1 MSAENSTKIY
11 SGLGA
16 APGRASGKAYVI
28 RNAEDIMAVPAGS
41 ILVMR
46 ILHPHLAPLLPR
58 VAGLVVEEGAILQHA
73 TTLARECG
81 IPAAV
86 GIRDAR
92 CLFHDGDLLDL
103 DGYTGKV
110 IARHVDRSVIPLTD
124 LGSAQYLGFAGG
136 LYPNEKN
143 SPPSAYEQ
151 AGVALGAAVQ
161 ALDRDGKPS
170 ASGKIVMISI
180 GMSNASREF
189 SQFIRLADADARKN
203 ANLVM
208 IDAARNRAAA
218 TDIAL
223 PFGDYWRHVDS
234 QLERCEVSATQVQ
247 VVWLKSALAYEARGF
262 PEKARLLQQ
271 ALRSTVEILTMKFP
285 QLKLVYV
292 SSRIYGGYSETDLS
306 PEPIAYESAFAVKW
320 LIEKRINNPGPDRST
335 PWVSWG
341 PYLWADGLTPRSDG
355 LTWERGDFE
364 PDGVHPS
371 AQGVLKVATMLL
383 EFFQKD
389 TAAKPWFF
397 SLMP

>member
-1 MSAENSTKIY
+1 MSAENSTTVH
-11 SGLGA
+11 SGLPA

-28 RNAEDIMAVPAGS
+28 RNAEDVMAVPAGA

-86 GIRDAR
+86 GIRHAR
-92 CLFHDGDLLDL
+92 SLFRDGDLLEV

-110 IARHVDRSVIPLTD
+110 TERRVGSMRIPLTD
-124 LGSAQYLGFAGG
+124 LRSAQYLGFPGG
-136 LYPNEKN
+136 LYPSGENLR
-143 SPPSAYEQ
+143 PFAYEN
-151 AGVALGAAVQ
+151 AGVARSATVQ
-161 ALDRDGKPS
+161 PVDRDGKPS
-170 ASGKIVMISI
+170 TSGKIVMISI
-180 GMSNASREF
+180 GMSNTSREF
-189 SQFIRLADADARKN
+189 SQFMRLADADVRKN
-203 ANLVM
+203 PSLLM
-208 IDAARNRAAA
+208 IDTARNSAHAKE
-218 TDIAL
+218 IAL
-223 PFGDYWRHVDS
+223 PGSDYWTLVDS
-234 QLERCEVSATQVQ
+234 RLQRYEVSAEQVQ
-247 VVWLKSALAYEARGF
+247 VVWLKTVFAHEPPGF
-262 PEKARLLQQ
+262 PEKAELLQQ
-271 ALRSTVEILTMKFP
+271 ALCSIVGILGTKFP
-285 QLKLVYV
+285 QLKLIYV

-320 LIEKRINNPGPDRST
+320 LIEERIKNPDMSM

-341 PYLWADGLTPRSDG
+341 PYPWADGLNARSDG
-355 LTWERGDFE
+355 LTWERSDFE

-389 TAAKPWFF
+389 TTTKPWFF
-397 SLMP
+397 SLVA